1 MNRPA
6 LAELLRAFDAAG
18 GCVELQDGD
27 LKLTAMHGTSRDLA
41 DELRAARFD
50 LVDLLDGTARC
61 TFCGRSIDR
70 HSAKLPSTGC
80 CKKGPNP
87 RTFPTWA
94 RHSRRCRAARSGRA
108 HRRPGG
114 DEVFTRSAQ
123 QA

>member
-50 LVDLLDGTARC
+50 LVESLDGTTLC
-61 TFCGRSIDR
+61 TFCGRPIGR
-70 HSAKLPSTGC
+70 HSAKLPSTGPLQ
-80 CKKGPNP
+80 KRSEHPDLSDLGPTVAALSRGAIWP
-87 RTFPTWA
+87 RPPP
-94 RHSRRCRAARSGRA
+94 SRW
-108 HRRPGG
+108 
-114 DEVFTRSAQ
+114 
-123 QA
+123 